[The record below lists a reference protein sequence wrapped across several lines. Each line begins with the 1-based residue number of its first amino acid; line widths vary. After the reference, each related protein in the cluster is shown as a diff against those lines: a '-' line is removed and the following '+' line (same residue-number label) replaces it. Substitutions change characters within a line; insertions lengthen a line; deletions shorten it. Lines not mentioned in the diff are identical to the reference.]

1 MPNMILKSVYKN
13 DDMKY
18 LLSLLLII
26 ICPCFLS
33 IIRAQHTIPPG
44 DRVWYVSDFGAR
56 GDGKTLNT
64 TFIQQ
69 TIDACS
75 AAGGG
80 KVKVTAGHY
89 LSGTLFLK
97 DGVELYVDVNA
108 KLIGSKN
115 KQDYK
120 DVQGLAVNGKPRYGD
135 FGTFLIYAE
144 NVKNIS
150 IAGRGIIDGN
160 GESFWESE
168 MLTQGVRKPKKWR
181 PVGLVGFVNCQFIN
195 IRDASFINSP
205 CFTIW
210 PLGCDD
216 IKIDGITIRNPIV
229 GPNTDGIDIDCCRR
243 VTISNCNI
251 SGGDDAIA
259 IKSDSGKLGEERPCE
274 NIVVTN
280 CILSSPPAC
289 AVRIGY
295 EGDSPIRNCV
305 FSNLAMYN
313 SNHGIDMISILPDR
327 GYSFTVFEGT
337 RLENIQFDNIVMQ
350 KVTQPVFLWLG
361 NEKKGVKPALSMQNI
376 RISNVIASDAG
387 GSYIGGISE
396 QNIENIF
403 LSDIY
408 VSLTNEIP
416 KGTAFYT
423 HVWNSKN
430 PYAFY
435 FHNVKGLGID
445 NLKID
450 LSSAKGIWEY
460 AVYFKNSK
468 EVVLNKLST
477 KNSNSTD
484 LKAQIG
490 ADSSSLQI
498 FNHIPENN
506 IKPILSDKSSVI
518 VYDNKLIEMDK

>member
-1 MPNMILKSVYKN
+1 MLNKISEAVYKN
-13 DDMKY
+13 NDMKY
-18 LLSLLLII
+18 LPGLLLII
-26 ICPCFLS
+26 ICSCFFPV
-33 IIRAQHTIPPG
+33 IRAQDTFDHR
-44 DRVWYVSDFGAR
+44 DRIWYVSDFGAK
-56 GDGKTLNT
+56 GDGETINT

-80 KVKVTAGHY
+80 TVKITAGHY

-97 DGVELYVDVNA
+97 DGVELYVDVSA

-120 DVQGLAVNGKPRYGD
+120 DVGGLAVNGKPRYGD

-144 NVKNIS
+144 NAKNIS
-150 IAGRGIIDGN
+150 IAGRGTIDGN
-160 GESFWESE
+160 GESFWENE
-168 MLTQGVRKPKKWR
+168 MLSQWVRKPKKWR
-181 PVGLVGFVNCQFIN
+181 PVGLVGFVNCQRIS

-205 CFTIW
+205 CYTIW

-216 IKIDGITIRNPIV
+216 VKIDGITIRNPV
-229 GPNTDGIDIDCCRR
+229 FGPNTDGIDIDCCRR

-280 CILSSPPAC
+280 CVLSSPPAC

-327 GYSFTVFEGT
+327 GYPFTIFKGT

-350 KVTQPVFLWLG
+350 KVTQPVYLWLG
-361 NEKKGVKPALSMQNI
+361 NEKKEIKPAVYMQNI

-387 GSYIGGISE
+387 GSYIGGIPE

-408 VSLTNEIP
+408 VSITNEIS
-416 KGTAFYT
+416 KGTEFYT

-435 FHNVKGLGID
+435 FHNVTGLDID
-445 NLKID
+445 NLNID
-450 LSSAKGIWEY
+450 FSSAKGSWRH
-460 AVYFKNSK
+460 AVYLKNAK
-468 EVVLNKLST
+468 EVVLNKISVKRGDSIDLNSKIGVENSFLHVLS
-477 KNSNSTD
+477 
-484 LKAQIG
+484 QIREP
-490 ADSSSLQI
+490 
-498 FNHIPENN
+498 NV
-506 IKPILSDKSSVI
+506 KPISADKSSII
-518 VYDNKLIEMDK
+518 VYDNKLKGTDE